1 MSSTQP
7 FENDVFISYRH
18 LDNELVDEQGKGWIT
33 NFHERFESVLGEALG
48 YEPKVWRDSRLQGN
62 VYFAGTLKEQIQKTA
77 IVISILSPGYLQ
89 SDWCLGELREFCRLA
104 DETGGLLI
112 GDKMRVFKVVKTHID
127 LKEHPPEFQK
137 QLGYE
142 FYEIDKMT
150 QRPVAFGQELGR
162 NRDPKYW
169 SKLDDLAWDVKQVLS
184 VINPRRHVP
193 DPGSVFSRAP
203 GSEQGTVY
211 LAQTT
216 RDLSVERDQ
225 IKREL
230 QNRGYEILPEQELPL
245 ISPSYEEAVRECV
258 RRAKL
263 SVHLIGG
270 SYGIVPEGAG
280 NRSIV
285 RLQNEIA
292 AERSKD
298 QAFSRLLWL
307 PVGLTAQEEQQAQFI
322 EHLRTDATTQQGAEL
337 LQTPLEELKN
347 VIQLRL
353 SSNGLGS
360 KAKPSGE
367 TPAKVYLIFD
377 KRDLEGVLPLNNYL
391 SDQHYHVLLPLI
403 DDEGVDDSEG
413 FEIHKGNLAE
423 CDAVLIYYGNANQ
436 LWFEYKRRDLKKIV
450 ALERKTLL
458 TAEAVYV
465 ASPKTAH
472 KQLFNSPD
480 TLIIRNFE
488 DFSPAVLDSFVARVQ
503 TAAKGANDARN

>member
-1 MSSTQP
+1 MSSAQIFTD
-7 FENDVFISYRH
+7 DVFISYRH
-18 LDNELVDEQGKGWIT
+18 LDNELFDEQGKGWID
-33 NFHERFESVLGEALG
+33 NFHDRFESVLGEALG
-48 YEPKVWRDSRLQGN
+48 YEPKIWRDPRLPGN
-62 VYFAGTLKEQIQKTA
+62 SYFADVLEARIQQTA
-77 IVISILSPGYLQ
+77 VVISILSPGYLQ

-104 DETGGLLI
+104 DRAGGLRVA
-112 GDKMRVFKVVKTHID
+112 DRMRVFKVVKTHVD
-127 LKEHPPEFQK
+127 RELHPPEFQK

-142 FYEIDKMT
+142 FYEIDKTT

-162 NRDPKYW
+162 NRDQRYW

-184 VINPRRHVP
+184 IINPRSRVP
-193 DPGSVFSRAP
+193 AQGSVFSRA
-203 GSEQGTVY
+203 QGVIY

-216 RDLSVERDQ
+216 RDLSGERDQ

-230 QNRGYEILPEQELPL
+230 LNRGYDILPETELPFV
-245 ISPSYEEAVRECV
+245 SPNYEEAVRECV
-258 RRAKL
+258 GRAKL

-292 AERSKD
+292 AERNRD
-298 QAFSRLLWL
+298 QAFCRLLWM
-307 PVGLTAQEEQQAQFI
+307 PVGLTPQEEVQAQFI

-353 SSNGLGS
+353 GSNGNKS
-360 KAKPSGE
+360 EDKPSGE

-377 KRDLEGVLPLNNYL
+377 KRDLDGVLPLNDYL
-391 SDQHYHVLLPLI
+391 SVDKNYQVLLPLI
-403 DDEGVDDSEG
+403 DDGGEDDSQA
-413 FEIHKGNLAE
+413 FEIHKDNLAQ

-436 LWFEYKRRDLKKIV
+436 VWFEYKRRDLKKI
-450 ALERKTLL
+450 AGLDRKTLL

-472 KQLFNSPD
+472 KQLFNSPG
-480 TLIIRNFE
+480 TLVIKNFD
-488 DFSPAVLDSFVARVQ
+488 DFSPALLDSFVARVQ
-503 TAAKGANDARN
+503 TAAKGADDARN